1 MDPDQKEP
9 LLEVLE
15 QLLGDSSTVVIGS
28 AVAVFNEICPERFEV
43 IHPNYRKL
51 CNTVA
56 DVDEW
61 GQVSILEMLTRYA
74 RTQFLD
80 PDKEMVC
87 TVHKRIQY
95 ATSDPK
101 ENII

>member
-1 MDPDQKEP
+1 MDPDQKDP

-15 QLLGDSSTVVIGS
+15 QLLGDSSTIVIGA
-28 AVAVFNEICPERFEV
+28 AVAVFNEVCPERV
-43 IHPNYRKL
+43 DLIHSNYRKL

-61 GQVSILEMLTRYA
+61 GQVSIEEMLTRYA

-80 PDKEMVC
+80 PDKEMVSLASS
-87 TVHKRIQY
+87 TRRQILK
-95 ATSDPK
+95 K
-101 ENII
+101 N